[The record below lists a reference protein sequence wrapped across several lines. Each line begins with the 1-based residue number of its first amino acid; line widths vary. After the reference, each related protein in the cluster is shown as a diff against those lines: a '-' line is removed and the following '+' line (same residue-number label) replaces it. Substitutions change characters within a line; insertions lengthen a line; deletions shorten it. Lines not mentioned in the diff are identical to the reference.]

1 MKQPEILR
9 NYIGGTW
16 TASKSSE
23 YLDVCNPAT
32 TEILSRVP
40 LSLSVDVDTA
50 VRSALEAFKSWRRTP
65 AVERVQYLFKLRGL
79 VDEHSKAI
87 AQTITQ
93 ECGKTLLEA
102 QGELRRGIE
111 NIEVA
116 TGIPSLM
123 MGCNLEDVS
132 RGIDEFMIRQ
142 PLGVVAAIPPF
153 NFPAMIPLWFLP
165 YAIAC
170 GNTIVLKPSEKVP
183 MTMSLIFHLIDQI
196 GLPRGVANLVHG
208 SKEVTECLIDH
219 PDVRAIS
226 FVGSSPVAKAVYARA
241 AAKGKRVQCQGGAK
255 NMAIVLPDA
264 DMEMTTKVLAESA
277 FGCAGQRCLA
287 TSVALTVGEARK
299 TFTKQIVDMAAALKV
314 GYGLESGVE
323 MGPVITA
330 LSKNRVQ
337 RLIAEGS
344 SEYGEILLDG
354 REPNIPGYEHGNF
367 IRPTIVNQVNLS
379 GGLAQSE
386 IFGPVLALSHADS
399 IEEAI
404 RQANASAF
412 GNMACIFTRDG
423 HAARKFRNEV
433 EAGNVGIN
441 VGVAAPMAF
450 FPFSGWKDSFFG
462 DLHAQGRDAIDFY
475 TDKKIVIERW

>member
-1 MKQPEILR
+1 MKQPEILK

-16 TASKSSE
+16 IASKTTE

-32 TEILSRVP
+32 TEILSQVP
-40 LSLSVDVDTA
+40 LSLSADVDTA
-50 VRSALEAFKSWRRTP
+50 VLSALEAFKSWRRTP

-79 VDEHSKAI
+79 VEEHANAI

-123 MGCNLEDVS
+123 MGYNLEDVS

-183 MTMSLIFHLIDQI
+183 MTMSLIFHLIDQT

-208 SKEVTECLIDH
+208 SKEVTECLVDH

-241 AAKGKRVQCQGGAK
+241 AARGKRVQCQGGAK

-299 TFTKQIVDMAAALKV
+299 TFTRQIVDTAAALKV

-330 LSKNRVQ
+330 MSKNRVHK
-337 RLIAEGS
+337 LIAEGG
-344 SEYGEILLDG
+344 SEYGKILLDG
-354 REPNIPGYEHGNF
+354 REPAIPGYERGYF
-367 IRPTIVNQVNLS
+367 IRPTIVDQVNLS
-379 GGLAQSE
+379 GVLAQSE
-386 IFGPVLALSHADS
+386 IFGPVLALSCANS

-404 RQANASAF
+404 RQANTSAF

-423 HAARKFRNEV
+423 RAARKFRNEV

-450 FPFSGWKDSFFG
+450 FPFSGWKESFFG
-462 DLHAQGRDAIDFY
+462 DLHAQGRDAIDFF
-475 TDKKIVIERW
+475 TDKKVVVERW

>member
-16 TASKSSE
+16 TTSKTAE

-65 AVERVQYLFKLRGL
+65 AVERVQYLFKLKGL
-79 VDEHSKAI
+79 VEEHAKAI

-183 MTMSLIFHLIDQI
+183 MTMSLIFQLIDQI

-208 SKEVTECLIDH
+208 SKEVTEFLIDH

-241 AAKGKRVQCQGGAK
+241 AARGKRVQCQGGAK

-287 TSVALTVGEARK
+287 ASVALTVGEARK
-299 TFTKQIVDMAAALKV
+299 TFTKQIVDTAAALKV

-330 LSKNRVQ
+330 SSKNP
-337 RLIAEGS
+337 GS
-344 SEYGEILLDG
+344 
-354 REPNIPGYEHGNF
+354 
-367 IRPTIVNQVNLS
+367 
-379 GGLAQSE
+379 
-386 IFGPVLALSHADS
+386 
-399 IEEAI
+399 
-404 RQANASAF
+404 
-412 GNMACIFTRDG
+412 
-423 HAARKFRNEV
+423 
-433 EAGNVGIN
+433 
-441 VGVAAPMAF
+441 
-450 FPFSGWKDSFFG
+450 KD
-462 DLHAQGRDAIDFY
+462 
-475 TDKKIVIERW
+475 

>member
-1 MKQPEILR
+1 MKQPEILK
-9 NYIGGTW
+9 NYIGGIW
-16 TASKSSE
+16 TTSKTSE
-23 YLDVCNPAT
+23 CLNVCNPAT

-79 VDEHSKAI
+79 VEEHANAI

-183 MTMSLIFHLIDQI
+183 MTMSLIFQLIDQI
-196 GLPRGVANLVHG
+196 GLPPGVANLVHG
-208 SKEVTECLIDH
+208 SKEVTESLIDH

-241 AAKGKRVQCQGGAK
+241 AANGKRVQCQGGAK

-337 RLIAEGS
+337 KLIAEGS
-344 SEYGEILLDG
+344 SEHGEILLDG
-354 REPNIPGYEHGNF
+354 RAPTIPGYEQGNF

-379 GGLAQSE
+379 GVLAQSE
-386 IFGPVLALSHADS
+386 IFGPVLALSHADT

-404 RQANASAF
+404 RTS
-412 GNMACIFTRDG
+412 
-423 HAARKFRNEV
+423 
-433 EAGNVGIN
+433 
-441 VGVAAPMAF
+441 
-450 FPFSGWKDSFFG
+450 
-462 DLHAQGRDAIDFY
+462 
-475 TDKKIVIERW
+475 

>member
-1 MKQPEILR
+1 MQSLKPLR
-9 NYIGGTW
+9 RNAGRLY
-16 TASKSSE
+16 
-23 YLDVCNPAT
+23 
-32 TEILSRVP
+32 
-40 LSLSVDVDTA
+40 
-50 VRSALEAFKSWRRTP
+50 
-65 AVERVQYLFKLRGL
+65 
-79 VDEHSKAI
+79 
-87 AQTITQ
+87 
-93 ECGKTLLEA
+93 LEA

-183 MTMSLIFHLIDQI
+183 MTMSLIFQLIDQI
-196 GLPRGVANLVHG
+196 GLPPGVANLVHG

-337 RLIAEGS
+337 KLIAEG
-344 SEYGEILLDG
+344 
-354 REPNIPGYEHGNF
+354 RF
-367 IRPTIVNQVNLS
+367 
-379 GGLAQSE
+379 
-386 IFGPVLALSHADS
+386 
-399 IEEAI
+399 
-404 RQANASAF
+404 
-412 GNMACIFTRDG
+412 
-423 HAARKFRNEV
+423 
-433 EAGNVGIN
+433 
-441 VGVAAPMAF
+441 
-450 FPFSGWKDSFFG
+450 
-462 DLHAQGRDAIDFY
+462 
-475 TDKKIVIERW
+475 

>member
-16 TASKSSE
+16 TTSKTAD

-50 VRSALEAFKSWRRTP
+50 VRSALEAFKSWRCTP
-65 AVERVQYLFKLRGL
+65 AVERIQYLFKLKG
-79 VDEHSKAI
+79 VIEEQAHTI
-87 AQTITQ
+87 AQTLTR
-93 ECGKTLLEA
+93 ECGKTLTEA

-123 MGCNLEDVS
+123 MGCNFEDVS

-170 GNTIVLKPSEKVP
+170 GNTFVLKPSEKVP
-183 MTMSLIFHLIDQI
+183 MTMSLIFQLIDQI

-208 SKEVTECLIDH
+208 SKEVSELLIDH

-226 FVGSSPVAKAVYARA
+226 FVGSTPAAKAVYARA
-241 AAKGKRVQCQGGAK
+241 AARGKRVQCQGGAK
-255 NMAIVLPDA
+255 NIAIVLPDA
-264 DMEMTTKVLAESA
+264 DMEMTSKVLTESS

-287 TSVALTVGEARK
+287 ASVALTVGEARK
-299 TFTKQIVDMAAALKV
+299 TFTKQIVDRAAALKV
-314 GYGLESGVE
+314 GYGLESGIE

-330 LSKNRVQ
+330 SSKIRVQ
-337 RLIAEGS
+337 KLISDGS
-344 SEYGEILLDG
+344 SKEGEILLDG
-354 REPNIPGYEHGNF
+354 RDASISGYE
-367 IRPTIVNQVNLS
+367 
-379 GGLAQSE
+379 
-386 IFGPVLALSHADS
+386 
-399 IEEAI
+399 
-404 RQANASAF
+404 
-412 GNMACIFTRDG
+412 
-423 HAARKFRNEV
+423 
-433 EAGNVGIN
+433 
-441 VGVAAPMAF
+441 
-450 FPFSGWKDSFFG
+450 
-462 DLHAQGRDAIDFY
+462 QGKLYSSYDCQ
-475 TDKKIVIERW
+475 